1 VRLEKRLM
9 WFMKTQEKRLV
20 QQPGKLLVEE
30 QQWQQP
36 VVKWVPW
43 LGVRWS
49 RSREGRRRS
58 WWADWAFIV
67 AVSLAN
73 STLVREARNEIP
85 RTSPL

>member
-9 WFMKTQEKRLV
+9 WFMQKLEKRLV

-43 LGVRWS
+43 LGVRW
-49 RSREGRRRS
+49 
-58 WWADWAFIV
+58 
-67 AVSLAN
+67 
-73 STLVREARNEIP
+73 
-85 RTSPL
+85 